1 MRPASDLRP
10 PPAAPARDNRRAEI
24 LRGLAPAASRVVNA
38 QLDAFSARLSNALLA
53 AAQASSDPELAR
65 NAQVAGALLKD
76 NQYAFFH
83 LASRH
88 IEQAFLHELTALVR
102 GVAAAPAPAATE
114 GLQGLELVSYDEM
127 DQKVSLGNACRPFE
141 NEHEAAYAAL
151 NGRLAT
157 LLQRDAVP
165 LQQNPFRPEVL
176 LNAILTS
183 WNEFLPEDR
192 ATVAL
197 LPLLRPELFLE
208 LGPVLQVVNQ
218 ALITHGIEPTSAA
231 IRKTTAAHSA
241 AKSVNSALSQQLRRM
256 FAPDADTRSGSGTT
270 ERGAGGSAH
279 EAAAERPQ
287 LFSMLSDLQR
297 GAHIQINVTTG
308 ADATESG
315 RVSLSHLSQ
324 LPQIRQQLPRGALSR
339 VDETTF
345 DLLTQVFDTVFANP
359 SIPTEIKEL
368 IGVLQVPVLKAALIE
383 KEFFFEQ
390 AHPARR
396 LIEMLSQ
403 SSLGWD
409 REKGRDDPL
418 YQTIKRNVDRV
429 QQNFDQEVSVFS
441 DVLSDLENYIAADEA
456 ATAQVLDAP
465 IAQAL
470 KTEKIRVAT
479 KVAEEEVAVRLAD
492 GEVAT
497 FVEAFLEQR
506 WVPILALAHSV
517 KEEKPELLQ
526 SAVSTMDELIWSV
539 KPKATAAERK
549 ELISKLPALLASLNK
564 WIKLM
569 QWDDAER
576 IQFFADLAECHA
588 SIVRAPLD
596 LSPQRQVEVAVE
608 AAKLAAEKRA
618 ARAARAAAK
627 QPEPETDEYAD
638 TVASLERGIWL
649 HFRQADGSD
658 KQVKLAW
665 VSPLR
670 TLYIFTTSSKQE
682 NFSLSAEALAQA
694 LREQRAGIVEVDRV
708 VERALNKAME
718 SAEAGVEMVLET
730 A

>member
-1 MRPASDLRP
+1 MRSATEPRP
-10 PPAAPARDNRRAEI
+10 STAAPASGNRRAEI
-24 LRGLAPAASRVVNA
+24 LRGLAPAAARVVHA

-53 AAQASSDPELAR
+53 AAQASSDPEQAR
-65 NAQVAGALLKD
+65 HAQVAGTLLKD

-83 LASRH
+83 LASRQ

-176 LNAILTS
+176 LDAILTT
-183 WNEFLPEDR
+183 WNEFIPEDR
-192 ATVAL
+192 ASVAL

-208 LGPVLQVVNQ
+208 LGPLLQVVNQ
-218 ALITHGIEPTSAA
+218 ALITQGIEPASAA
-231 IRKTTAAHSA
+231 IRKTTAAQSA
-241 AKSVNSALSQQLRRM
+241 DKSTLSQQLRRM
-256 FAPDADTRSGSGTT
+256 FAPSGDTTSASGATAN
-270 ERGAGGSAH
+270 GAGASGH
-279 EAAAERPQ
+279 EGGAERPQ
-287 LFSMLSDLQR
+287 LFNLLSELQR
-297 GAHIQINVTTG
+297 GARIQINVTAG
-308 ADATESG
+308 ADGSDSAP
-315 RVSLSHLSQ
+315 LAHLSQ
-324 LPQIRQQLPRGALSR
+324 LPQIRRQLPRGTLSR

-359 SIPTEIKEL
+359 SIPAEIKEL

-396 LIEMLSQ
+396 LIDMLSQ
-403 SSLGWD
+403 SSLNWD

-429 QQNFDQEVSVFS
+429 QQDFDQEVSVFS
-441 DVLSDLENYIAADEA
+441 DVVSDLENYIAEDEA
-456 ATAQVLDAP
+456 ATSQVLDAP

-470 KTEKIRVAT
+470 KTEKMRVAT

-517 KEEKPELLQ
+517 KDEKPELLQ

-638 TVASLERGIWL
+638 TVATLERGIWL
-649 HFRQADGSD
+649 RFRQADGSD

-670 TLYIFTTSSKQE
+670 TLYIFTTSNKQE

-708 VERALNKAME
+708 VERALSKAME
-718 SAEAGVEMVLET
+718 SVEADAGVELALET
-730 A
+730 D

>member
-10 PPAAPARDNRRAEI
+10 PTAAPGRDNRRAEI
-24 LRGLAPAASRVVNA
+24 LRGLAPAASRVVHA

-53 AAQASSDPELAR
+53 AAQASSDPEYSR

-88 IEQAFLHELTALVR
+88 VEQAFLHELTALVR
-102 GVAAAPAPAATE
+102 GGAAAPAPAATE

-127 DQKVSLGNACRPFE
+127 DQKVSLGNACRPFD

-192 ATVAL
+192 AAVAL

-218 ALITHGIEPTSAA
+218 ALITHGIEPASAA
-231 IRKTTAAHSA
+231 IRKTTGASA
-241 AKSVNSALSQQLRRM
+241 DKSGNSALSQQLRRM

-270 ERGAGGSAH
+270 ERGAGESAH
-279 EAAAERPQ
+279 DAATERPQ
-287 LFSMLSDLQR
+287 LFNLLSDLQR
-297 GAHIQINVTTG
+297 GARIEINVTAS
-308 ADATESG
+308 ADAPEPSRLT
-315 RVSLSHLSQ
+315 HLSQ

-339 VDETTF
+339 LDETTF

-359 SIPTEIKEL
+359 SIPAEIKEL

-526 SAVSTMDELIWSV
+526 SAVSTMDDLIWSV

-708 VERALNKAME
+708 VERALSKAME
-718 SAEAGVEMVLET
+718 SAEAGVELVLE
-730 A
+730 AY